1 MSRAALLLCPV
12 LTTMMAACSDERG
25 LPPGFLE
32 RAAQES
38 PAPADGGSNGPPSI
52 PPADG
57 QGVTSTPSD
66 DGASGGSSAPAQ
78 APALTGA
85 SAADPASIEEADRVT
100 KQLVTAVIED
110 LDLGQAKAVSTPGGD
125 LPHQRRAQES
135 RFDAFRSECRRY
147 HQLRQALLPYG
158 EKLASG
164 AATPEE
170 RRAHD
175 RLDEAA
181 KAEQARLSRFM
192 WRPGLDAEDRAAMS
206 WIMFAPTA
214 ATAPSQP

>member
-1 MSRAALLLCPV
+1 MFLTV
-12 LTTMMAACSDERG
+12 LAAACSDERG

-38 PAPADGGSNGPPSI
+38 PAPTDAGSNGPPAM
-52 PPADG
+52 PLADG
-57 QGVTSTPSD
+57 QGGPPPPSAE
-66 DGASGGSSAPAQ
+66 GASGGSSAPTQ
-78 APALTGA
+78 APILSGT

-100 KQLVTAVIED
+100 SRLVTAVVED

-175 RLDEAA
+175 RLDEVA
-181 KAEQARLSRFM
+181 KAEQARLSRLM
-192 WRPGLDAEDRAAMS
+192 WRPGLNAEDRAAMS

-214 ATAPSQP
+214 APAPSQP